1 MQFILNNT
9 PELTLLQVFLEG
21 NKTSFLLLFV
31 RKPRTAVTGWFS
43 WDKKKR
49 YYEKTTSCHCQEYSL
64 LYVRRCEAAEHRA
77 WHENC
82 PPVSVLLYPGCSSWS
97 LWFLEERW
105 CSCSCCCC
113 CCWGRGSSCR
123 TGWESAAG
131 LFHFRTSRGRSL
143 KNIKKSVIF
152 MFSSSSTRVAFKPQ
166 GLPFIPERSL
176 GRSWFWFGQQRRERE
191 RKKQKILSIL
201 LEYPNCTCLS
211 TSTSL
216 THRPFALAKTTLR
229 PLSVCFLGRRPE
241 ERLAKDSPRCTHAD
255 GKDTHGV
262 CTGSMIYLLRSV
274 IRTINYSNSRAGVI
288 SRSGRKALVGESAS
302 GNSAEEQRRR

>member
-1 MQFILNNT
+1 MCGCAAYICNSFWI
-9 PELTLLQVFLEG
+9 QVFLEG
-21 NKTSFLLLFV
+21 NKTSFLILFA
-31 RKPRTAVTGWFS
+31 RKLRTTATRWFS
-43 WDKKKR
+43 RDKKET
-49 YYEKTTSCHCQEYSL
+49 YYEKTTSCRCHECSL

-77 WHENC
+77 RQENC

-113 CCWGRGSSCR
+113 CCCWCWGRGSSCR

-143 KNIKKSVIF
+143 KKHKKSVIF
-152 MFSSSSTRVAFKPQ
+152 MFSSSSTRVTFKPQ
-166 GLPFIPERSL
+166 ELPFIRERSL
-176 GRSWFWFGQQRRERE
+176 GRSWFRFGQQRRERE
-191 RKKQKILSIL
+191 REKQKILSIL

-229 PLSVCFLGRRPE
+229 PLSVSFLGRGPE
-241 ERLAKDSPRCTHAD
+241 ERLAQRFTSLHTRRQQRYSWCVYRFNDILAEVSNKDH
-255 GKDTHGV
+255 
-262 CTGSMIYLLRSV
+262 
-274 IRTINYSNSRAGVI
+274 
-288 SRSGRKALVGESAS
+288 
-302 GNSAEEQRRR
+302 